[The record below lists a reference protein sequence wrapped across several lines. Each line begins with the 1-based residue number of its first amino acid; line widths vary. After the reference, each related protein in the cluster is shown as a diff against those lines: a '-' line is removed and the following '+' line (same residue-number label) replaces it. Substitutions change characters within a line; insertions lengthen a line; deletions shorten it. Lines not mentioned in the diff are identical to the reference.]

1 MWLLTQ
7 DRQKNRARL
16 IEEENARKSSMPTQ
30 ATLNSSLEWQEKS
43 SEEETKQ
50 VLSETVDLEQL
61 MREKAVLEEESRQL
75 DRQLTKLSFRER
87 VLSKKLAEEMDKQN
101 AERCN

>member
-1 MWLLTQ
+1 
-7 DRQKNRARL
+7 
-16 IEEENARKSSMPTQ
+16 MPTQ
-30 ATLNSSLEWQEKS
+30 ATLNSPLEWQEKS

>member
-1 MWLLTQ
+1 
-7 DRQKNRARL
+7 
-16 IEEENARKSSMPTQ
+16 MPTQ